1 MPPPPPATRAD
12 GAGSTAEGHGK
23 NGRFEARNTLSTA
36 SLSFSDGKKLR
47 FKGFLSEMRFLFPVE
62 AADGTKPGVTRTTAN
77 GLPRARG
84 GHGTDTL
91 PLRHACQHASGP
103 RTARP
108 SSRRRRK
115 RHLGKESEDE
125 RENVS
130 LGAGR
135 PQPPARAKH
144 SPGAPP
150 GAGETPPTTLIPG
163 ASCRARGRTGHRH
176 GSFRSTRGRTEGR
189 TPAPRALR
197 GRVGLGQAPGAPA
210 MCAMRGVGRR
220 RSQSPTAG
228 GFPSSA
234 ACCPNWRVVGS
245 SIARLALRSSVGRPQ
260 CRARGGAHCD
270 PHPPGSVPSG
280 SRDRPPGGEGRP

>member
-36 SLSFSDGKKLR
+36 SLSFSNGKKLR

-125 RENVS
+125 RGNVS

-150 GAGETPPTTLIPG
+150 GAGETPPAHDARPRSQLQG
-163 ASCRARGRTGHRH
+163 ARANWTPPRELPEHTG
-176 GSFRSTRGRTEGR
+176 GG
-189 TPAPRALR
+189 PRA
-197 GRVGLGQAPGAPA
+197 
-210 MCAMRGVGRR
+210 GRR
-220 RSQSPTAG
+220 RPG
-228 GFPSSA
+228 PCA
-234 ACCPNWRVVGS
+234 AVWAL
-245 SIARLALRSSVGRPQ
+245 ARRRGLLP
-260 CRARGGAHCD
+260 RAR
-270 PHPPGSVPSG
+270 
-280 SRDRPPGGEGRP
+280 

>member
-1 MPPPPPATRAD
+1 MGFPGPGEDTEQTPSHCDTRV
-12 GAGSTAEGHGK
+12 STH
-23 NGRFEARNTLSTA
+23 
-36 SLSFSDGKKLR
+36 
-47 FKGFLSEMRFLFPVE
+47 
-62 AADGTKPGVTRTTAN
+62 
-77 GLPRARG
+77 RARG
-84 GHGTDTL
+84 
-91 PLRHACQHASGP
+91 RHAPAP
-103 RTARP
+103 ED
-108 SSRRRRK
+108 
-115 RHLGKESEDE
+115 LGKESEDE
-125 RENVS
+125 RGNVS

-150 GAGETPPTTLIPG
+150 GAGETPPTTLVPG

-176 GSFRSTRGRTEGR
+176 GSFRSTRGEDRGPDAGAQG
-189 TPAPRALR
+189 PARPC
-197 GRVGLGQAPGAPA
+197 GPWPGAGRS
-210 MCAMRGVGRR
+210 CHVRDERRSRR
-220 RSQSPTAG
+220 RSQSSTAG

>member
-108 SSRRRRK
+108 APEDGGRGTLGRSPRMSEKTCRSVPGVPSR
-115 RHLGKESEDE
+115 
-125 RENVS
+125 
-130 LGAGR
+130 
-135 PQPPARAKH
+135 
-144 SPGAPP
+144 PP
-150 GAGETPPTTLIPG
+150 G
-163 ASCRARGRTGHRH
+163 
-176 GSFRSTRGRTEGR
+176 RSTRQAHPRVLARPHPRRSSPEPAAGRAGELDTATGASGAHGGRTEGR
-189 TPAPRALR
+189 TPAPRAQR

-210 MCAMRGVGRR
+210 TCAMRGVPGAGHRAPRR
-220 RSQSPTAG
+220 VASRRPLPAVRIGESSGARSHA
-228 GFPSSA
+228 
-234 ACCPNWRVVGS
+234 
-245 SIARLALRSSVGRPQ
+245 
-260 CRARGGAHCD
+260 
-270 PHPPGSVPSG
+270 
-280 SRDRPPGGEGRP
+280 

>member
-1 MPPPPPATRAD
+1 MGFPGPGEDTEQTPSHCDTRV
-12 GAGSTAEGHGK
+12 STH
-23 NGRFEARNTLSTA
+23 
-36 SLSFSDGKKLR
+36 
-47 FKGFLSEMRFLFPVE
+47 
-62 AADGTKPGVTRTTAN
+62 
-77 GLPRARG
+77 RARG
-84 GHGTDTL
+84 
-91 PLRHACQHASGP
+91 RHAPAP
-103 RTARP
+103 ED
-108 SSRRRRK
+108 
-115 RHLGKESEDE
+115 LGKESEDE
-125 RENVS
+125 RGNVS

-150 GAGETPPTTLIPG
+150 GAGETPPTTLVPG

-176 GSFRSTRGRTEGR
+176 GSFRSTRGEDRGPDAGAQG
-189 TPAPRALR
+189 PARPC
-197 GRVGLGQAPGAPA
+197 GPWPGAGGS
-210 MCAMRGVGRR
+210 CHVRDERRSRR

-234 ACCPNWRVVGS
+234 ACCPNWRVAGS